1 MGKRIVFTKKQRE
14 PPNIIANI
22 FGADPD
28 VEKVFEALNDGK
40 SQLDSTRLFEC

>member
-22 FGADPD
+22 SRADPD
-28 VEKVFEALNDGK
+28 VEKVFEALNDGE
-40 SQLDSTRLFEC
+40 QRFNMFI